1 LSRHDNDLIQEGK
14 TVPVYVAVTKRI
26 NGHRYL
32 DSLKGFLID
41 RKNPQTP
48 LENPCIVEFKWIN
61 KKKPPPK
68 DYP

>member
-1 LSRHDNDLIQEGK
+1 M
-14 TVPVYVAVTKRI
+14 PVYVAVTKRI